1 MELSCGKSRKLSKR
15 ENTTY
20 VIVEDRPNATKHGY
34 VLEHRIV
41 VENNLGRLLD
51 KSEIVH
57 HVNGD
62 KKTTT

>member
-1 MELSCGKSRKLSKR
+1 MGNQ
-15 ENTTY
+15 ENCQKGRIQL